1 MRYKITIEYDGAPF
15 SGWQRQPEG
24 ITVQSAVEDA
34 LSTVLRRPTEIQG
47 SGRTD
52 TGVHALGQIAHF
64 DADNAPSVYELR
76 HALNGY
82 LRYKYDGAVVILDIS
97 PTTDD
102 FHARY
107 DARKRTYRYFISMEP
122 RALDRRHRWLI
133 HGMPDFEL
141 MNRAARDFLGERHF
155 GSFCITQSTTI
166 NRVCTVYSAQWH
178 PESRQG
184 DWFFEI
190 SANRFV
196 HGMVRAIVGTLV
208 DIGLGKRPA
217 DDIPRILQAQDRRAA
232 GASAPAH
239 GLVLTHV
246 GYHEKNIRTSA
257 T

>member
-1 MRYKITIEYDGAPF
+1 MRYRIIIEYDGAPF

-24 ITVQSAVEDA
+24 VTVQSAVEDA
-34 LSTVLRRPTEIQG
+34 LSTVLRQPTEIVG

-52 TGVHALGQIAHF
+52 TGVHASGQIAHF
-64 DADNAPSVYELR
+64 DAQGASSVYELK

-82 LRYKYDGAVVILDIS
+82 LNYKYDGAVAILDIS

-107 DARKRTYRYFISMEP
+107 DARRRTYRYFISNEP
-122 RALDRRHRWLI
+122 RALGRHYRWLI
-133 HGMPDFEL
+133 HRAPDFER
-141 MNRAARDFLGERHF
+141 MNQAAADLLGEHNF

-166 NRVCTVYSAQWH
+166 NRVCTVYAAAWH
-178 PESRQG
+178 PELREG

-196 HGMVRAIVGTLV
+196 HGMVRAIVGTLI
-208 DIGLGKRPA
+208 DIGMKKRSPT
-217 DDIPRILQAQDRRAA
+217 DIPAILLAQDRRAA
-232 GASAPAH
+232 GPSAPAH

-246 GYHEKNIRTSA
+246 RYHEKKIPEV
-257 T
+257 